1 MHAIE
6 QALPIVSENIW
17 NIFLPILV
25 ISAFFI
31 WPKMIFKIAGAITKP
46 SKINPKESVGAVAIS
61 LGAMIG
67 TGAIVGVLGSIN
79 KLPEGVKPEAIAVW
93 ALVGMLFMIPLVYSE
108 VIMAK
113 VMDMSPKDYIGVL
126 VNKTAG
132 KIYAGC
138 FVLLYVFGF
147 GGFQFSGISDA
158 INVINGQVTGVTF
171 DKMQLYFFVVL
182 PLFIFSSAI
191 ILTKKHELFIS
202 VLTYMIG
209 IAVVLYLLFLGVFM
223 VKTADFMPVYL
234 GTLVDEL
241 LNPYSAAFGLPI
253 GLLFGLQR
261 IIQTS
266 EAGLGGLAMSSL
278 ESKAEAR
285 AAGIVMMIPSVITII
300 IAIVGTTYIASYGL
314 DNGLME
320 LGKAD
325 LASFIKTS
333 NAVAGSLGAI
343 ILILFTILSG
353 LTTLI
358 GSFYF
363 VDVLLNFSANKKIA
377 LYMTLIFIAGTLAVF
392 GLDIVFELIDLLM
405 FVVTGLNVMALLVF
419 VNRGK
424 WKQYIIKK

>member
-31 WPKMIFKIAGAITKP
+31 WPKMIFKIAGKVTNP
-46 SKINPKESVGAVAIS
+46 SKINPKESIGAVAIS

-79 KLPEGVKPEAIAVW
+79 KLPAGVKPEAIAVW

-108 VIMAK
+108 VLMAK
-113 VMDMSPKDYIGVL
+113 VLTMSPKEYISMFVS
-126 VNKTAG
+126 KTAG

-138 FVLLYVFGF
+138 FVVLYVFGF

-158 INVINGQVTGVTF
+158 INVVNGQLTGVTF
-171 DKMQLYFFVVL
+171 DKMQLYFFIVL

-209 IAVVLYLLFLGVFM
+209 VAVVLYLLFLGVFM
-223 VKTADFMPVYL
+223 VETADFMPVYL

-278 ESKAEAR
+278 ESKADAR
-285 AAGIVMMIPSVITII
+285 AAAIVMMIPSIITIV

-314 DNGLME
+314 DNGLMVT
-320 LGKAD
+320 GKAD

-333 NAVAGSLGAI
+333 HAVAGNLGAVV
-343 ILILFTILSG
+343 LILFTILSG

-377 LYMTLIFIAGTLAVF
+377 LYMTLIFVAGTLAVF